1 MKGEHADRMKE
12 RVVAVTVT
20 YNDIAYL
27 KKSLQ
32 ALRTQTVPLARIVVV
47 DNNSSAENKAL
58 LAAEQDSLV
67 DVLWLDENLGGAGGF
82 EHGMRYAH
90 EKYDPDWY
98 WLMDADAYPR
108 SDCLERLLAHRTEDD
123 NIGILAP
130 LIFGVDLQEYQLYHI
145 KNVSK
150 LLYRDLLLYSSV
162 EEIPDCMSRFETDAF
177 VGPLI
182 ARRAVERLGYADGDL
197 FIYGDDHEYTYRVTR
212 DFDMLLVRDAV
223 INHRDQPMNGTQKPE
238 NWWKEYYAFRNRAL
252 FIKKYSKNQFYQW
265 AGVAMLHLRL
275 CKQLLKTA
283 TSSYNPKMKQYRCR
297 LLGRAI
303 RDGLAGKKGKTLD
316 PAAERKKVTALE

>member
-1 MKGEHADRMKE
+1 MKGENADRMEE

-32 ALRTQTVPLARIVVV
+32 ALRAQTVPLARVVVV

-82 EHGMRYAH
+82 ERGMRYAH

-98 WLMDADAYPR
+98 WLMDADAYPQA
-108 SDCLERLLAHRTEDD
+108 DCLERLLAHRQDSD
-123 NIGILAP
+123 RVGILAP
-130 LIFGVDLQEYQLYHI
+130 LIYGVDLRQYQLYHI
-145 KNVSK
+145 KNVSR
-150 LLYRDLLLYSSV
+150 LLYRDLLLYATA
-162 EEIPDCMSRFETDAF
+162 EEIPAGTPRFETDAF

-182 ARRAVERLGYADGDL
+182 ARRAVEKVGYADGDL

-212 DFDMLLVRDAV
+212 EFDMLLVREAI
-223 INHRDQPMNGTQKPE
+223 INHRDQPVNGAQKPE
-238 NWWKEYYAFRNRAL
+238 NWWKEYYAFRNRVL

-265 AGVAMLHLRL
+265 VGVAMLHLRL

-283 TSSYNPKMKQYRCR
+283 ASSYNPKMKQYRRR
-297 LLGRAI
+297 LLCRAI

-316 PAAERKKVTALE
+316 PAVERKKVTALE